1 MRYLFVVNPAAGG
14 GRAARRWPEVAERLA
29 ERGLEFD
36 VVFTQPH
43 CQDEPLRLIRSLPAD
58 TAVVAVGGDG
68 TTRSLLP
75 ALVGTGRPLGLIP
88 LGRGNDLAATLGWQ
102 VGNLDDAVTR
112 LGRPAAS
119 LDALRVR
126 FADKETYSLNG
137 LGMGFDAQVT
147 ETTARM
153 PKRLGGFGGYA
164 LGALL
169 SVGALRNGE
178 LEVHVDDSLEFSG
191 DSFLVAAMNG
201 TRYGG
206 GFYISPQGRP
216 DDGLIDVLIGR
227 SVSRSK
233 LFPLMALVLRGRHL
247 GHPKVVHARGQ
258 RVTLR
263 WAEPTPLHVDGDLE
277 GRVDA
282 LEVTLLPGAVR
293 LLGAPSTLDALK
305 TRPGRRTVAVCST
318 P

>member
-29 ERGLEFD
+29 ERGLEVE
-36 VVFTQPH
+36 VVFTQL
-43 CQDEPLRLIRSLPAD
+43 QRQNELLERVLSLPAG

-75 ALVGTGRPLGLIP
+75 AFVGSGRPLGLVP
-88 LGRGNDLAATLGWQ
+88 LGRGNDLAATLGWR
-102 VGNLDDAVTR
+102 VGSLDDAVTR
-112 LGRPAAS
+112 LGLPAAP

-126 FADKETYSLNG
+126 FAGRETYSLNG

-169 SVGALRNGE
+169 SVGALRSGG
-178 LEVHVDDSLEFSG
+178 LEVRIDGTLAFSG
-191 DSFLVAAMNG
+191 DSFLVAVMNG

-216 DDGLIDVLIGR
+216 DDGLLDVLIGR
-227 SVSRSK
+227 SVSRSG

-247 GHPKVVHARGQ
+247 GHPKVVHAAGQ
-258 RVTLR
+258 HVTLR
-263 WAEPTPLHVDGDLE
+263 WAEPTPLHIDGDLE

-293 LLGAPSTLDALK
+293 LLGAPIGAPRL
-305 TRPGRRTVAVCST
+305 
-318 P
+318 